1 MNEWQ
6 KEDDIFISTRACTK
20 VEEFIKNH
28 RIVLLTGQAG
38 SGKSAIIQHIALKY
52 KYEGWI
58 VKSISN
64 VDGIKQE
71 IFGKRNL
78 LNIILL
84 VINDPIGKEPFD
96 KITYRSRK
104 RGDET
109 LRTCLNDVKLLMSS
123 RNYVLCEEIFERVLM
138 EKENIVEINIDQFP
152 LDDIEKHRIWNSHL
166 SNHVFTEDVN
176 LEEEFA
182 EIVKINAHFPLMC
195 KLYISAMTVTKLR
208 D

>member
-1 MNEWQ
+1 M
-6 KEDDIFISTRACTK
+6 
-20 VEEFIKNH
+20 
-28 RIVLLTGQAG
+28 
-38 SGKSAIIQHIALKY
+38 
-52 KYEGWI
+52 
-58 VKSISN
+58 
-64 VDGIKQE
+64 
-71 IFGKRNL
+71 
-78 LNIILL
+78 

-104 RGDET
+104 RGEET

-182 EIVKINAHFPLMC
+182 EIVKINAHFPLM
-195 KLYISAMTVTKLR
+195 
-208 D
+208 